1 MGSSFPKPKLPF
13 FAPKDIKVS
22 FKQENSQSKKRI
34 LKHIKI
40 SILFGLRKMLLWKK
54 RLHNAGCPGQTLLL
68 QMQWQSRDTDVIH
81 TDGHWIRLLLCC
93 LSSNKHYSSLTQ
105 K

>member
-40 SILFGLRKMLLWKK
+40 SILFGLRKMLLWKTDYIMQ
-54 RLHNAGCPGQTLLL
+54 GVITLLL
-68 QMQWQSRDTDVIH
+68 QIQWQSRDTDVIH

>member
-40 SILFGLRKMLLWKK
+40 SILFGLRKMLLWKTDYIMQGVLG
-54 RLHNAGCPGQTLLL
+54 RLCYYKCNGRVGT
-68 QMQWQSRDTDVIH
+68 QM
-81 TDGHWIRLLLCC
+81 
-93 LSSNKHYSSLTQ
+93 
-105 K
+105 

>member
-34 LKHIKI
+34 LKHIIVLARGFYLATSEFTI
-40 SILFGLRKMLLWKK
+40 SL
-54 RLHNAGCPGQTLLL
+54 
-68 QMQWQSRDTDVIH
+68 
-81 TDGHWIRLLLCC
+81 
-93 LSSNKHYSSLTQ
+93 
-105 K
+105 

>member
-40 SILFGLRKMLLWKK
+40 SILFGLRKMLPWKTDYIMQGVLGRQCYYK
-54 RLHNAGCPGQTLLL
+54 CNGRVGT
-68 QMQWQSRDTDVIH
+68 QM
-81 TDGHWIRLLLCC
+81 
-93 LSSNKHYSSLTQ
+93 
-105 K
+105 

>member
-40 SILFGLRKMLLWKK
+40 SILFGLRKMLLWKLTDYIMQGVLG
-54 RLHNAGCPGQTLLL
+54 RLCYYKCNGRVGT
-68 QMQWQSRDTDVIH
+68 QM
-81 TDGHWIRLLLCC
+81 
-93 LSSNKHYSSLTQ
+93 
-105 K
+105 